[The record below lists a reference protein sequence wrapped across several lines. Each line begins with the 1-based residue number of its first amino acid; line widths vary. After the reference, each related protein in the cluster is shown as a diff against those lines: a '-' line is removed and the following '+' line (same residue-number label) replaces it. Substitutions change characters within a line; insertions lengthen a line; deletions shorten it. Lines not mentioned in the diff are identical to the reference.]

1 MSVVIDKTKK
11 CQTYLLYKHY
21 NSLIEKVFVGENIT
35 NMKKKELNK
44 YYLRLKI
51 MYIYSKKCVELREE
65 YKTFLDETECD
76 STHELAINIVKKYNR
91 DIEEYI
97 KKIDELMKKN
107 DIKLEKYPNKNIY
120 KILDNREENSDEESN
135 LEKDSNFE
143 EEYKETK
150 KETKSDFCDYDEDDE
165 YLNYI
170 LERKEREKKRL
181 FNAIESILIKFKL
194 NYNDEVL
201 FFLVQE
207 ISFELFKISPR
218 WITSQQQYDLVK
230 YIETMSKYDLVSN
243 VVRVRKQLDSNVD
256 CNMDEMD
263 KFVNINITMGGEGG
277 IGEIRVIAEQN
288 QTISEVINRVVHNLK
303 IDDSVEMLCRKLLGE
318 KYMFSTQQYSVSKKS
333 KIDPTKKVFEVLNDE
348 QRIYLHLL

>member
-1 MSVVIDKTKK
+1 
-11 CQTYLLYKHY
+11 
-21 NSLIEKVFVGENIT
+21 
-35 NMKKKELNK
+35 MKKKELKK
-44 YYLRLKI
+44 YYLQLKI
-51 MYIYSKKCVELREE
+51 LYIYSKKCVELREE
-65 YKTFLDETECD
+65 YKKFLDQSECD

-97 KKIDELMKKN
+97 KKLDELMKEN
-107 DIKLEKYPNKNIY
+107 DIKLEKYSNKNIY
-120 KILDNREENSDEESN
+120 KILDNTEENSDEESN
-135 LEKDSNFE
+135 LEENSNFE
-143 EEYKETK
+143 EETK
-150 KETKSDFCDYDEDDE
+150 KEIKSDFWDYDEDDE

-170 LERKEREKKRL
+170 LERKEREKRKV

-194 NYNDEVL
+194 KYNDQVL

-218 WITSQQQYDLVK
+218 WITSQQQYDLAK

-243 VVRVRKQLDSNVD
+243 VVRVRKQLDTNVD

-263 KFVNINITMGGEGG
+263 KFININVTMGGEGG

-288 QTISEVINRVVHNLK
+288 QTVSEVINRIVHNLK
-303 IDDSVEMLCRKLLGE
+303 IDDSVEVICRKLLGE

-333 KIDPTKKVFEVLNDE
+333 KIDSTKKVYEVLNDE